1 MKDLNKI
8 YFPGKEP
15 EEKII
20 MALRRHPVVIV
31 HKLLLIFIVGVVPV
45 VAALGLRQYTSWLDD
60 ASSLLYLVLILVAGL
75 FYLYWLL
82 FLFESWVNYYLDV
95 WVITGERI
103 IAMEQVSLFHR
114 DVSEL
119 RLNTIQ
125 DVSSNVRGLLAS
137 FFRYGDILV
146 QTASAEKRFQFKQVP
161 HPEIVARSILELREH
176 YAGDD
181 RLSPHQHQENEAPP
195 RNNNAPDENQQV

>member
-1 MKDLNKI
+1 MKDLNEI

-20 MALRRHPVVIV
+20 MALRRHPVVMV
-31 HKLLLIFIVGVVPV
+31 HKLLLIFIVGVVPAV
-45 VAALGLRQYTSWLDD
+45 VALGLRQYTPWLDD
-60 ASSLLYLVLILVAGL
+60 ASSLLYLVLVLGAGL

-95 WVITGERI
+95 WVITDERI

-114 DVSEL
+114 EVAEL

-125 DVSSNVRGLLAS
+125 DVSSNTRGLLAS

-161 HPEIVARSILELREH
+161 RPEIVARSILELREH

-181 RLSPHQHQENEAPP
+181 RLSPNPYRENETPP
-195 RNNNAPDENQQV
+195 VNNNPPDENRTV